1 MFVAALVGAT
11 FVVLVY
17 GLARATLAPYSL
29 AVWRMVPLTDASSHA
44 LFRRMV
50 SLSVV
55 AACRL
60 FIESPAR
67 EHLDIPPELAV
78 FYDFL
83 ADTVLAL
90 LMLSLLPKRLWRTIE
105 DEAAGKRLRRS
116 VAVQTLR
123 FAVALTAITIPV
135 TSLIG
140 FRTFSKYLTN
150 NLFLPG
156 VVLGMVVVLHGVA
169 RDVITLVLEKGTA
182 GKPSGAGALG
192 AEDRGGQILQFWLVA
207 AIDLGLLVA
216 GVVLLLPVWGVDLS
230 EVKEWMLQAV
240 DGIRIGS
247 FTLLITDLL
256 IAIVV
261 FVLVATRAF
270 QRLLENRVFP
280 QTRLDTG
287 MRASLKTATGYT
299 GLVIG
304 GSMAVTILGLDL
316 SSLAII
322 AGALSVG
329 IGFGLQSIVNNFISG
344 LILMFERPI
353 KVGDWIVVGAH
364 HGYVRQINVRATEI
378 EKFDRSSVIVP
389 NAELLSSALVNWT
402 HKDTRARVEIPVG
415 VAYGSDTNLVRDTLA
430 ECARKDPRILRWPEP
445 SVLFMDFGDSS
456 LDFELR
462 FFIPMAD
469 EIFNVASDIRFAID
483 QAFRDAGI
491 VIPFPQRDVHMQPA
505 DGSQESPSPP
515 EELGE
520 QKASDD

>member
-1 MFVAALVGAT
+1 M
-11 FVVLVY
+11 
-17 GLARATLAPYSL
+17 
-29 AVWRMVPLTDASSHA
+29 
-44 LFRRMV
+44 
-50 SLSVV
+50 V
-55 AACRL
+55 AACLL

-67 EHLDIPPELAV
+67 QHLNIPPELAV
-78 FYDFL
+78 FYDFA

-105 DEAAGKRLRRS
+105 DEVAGKRLRRS

-135 TSLIG
+135 ASLIG

-150 NLFLPG
+150 NLFLTG

-169 RDVITLVLEKGTA
+169 RDVTTLFLEQGEADKQPDA
-182 GKPSGAGALG
+182 DASGAK
-192 AEDRGGQILQFWLVA
+192 DRGGQILHFWLIA

-230 EVKEWMLQAV
+230 EVREWMLQAV
-240 DGIRIGS
+240 DGIRIGG
-247 FTLLITDLL
+247 FTLSITDLL
-256 IAIVV
+256 IAIVVFV

-270 QRLLENRVFP
+270 QRLLEDRVFP
-280 QTRLDTG
+280 QTRLDAG
-287 MRASLKTATGYT
+287 MRASLKTATGYV

-304 GSMAVTILGLDL
+304 GSIAVTIMGLDL

-344 LILMFERPI
+344 LILLVERPI

-378 EKFDRSSVIVP
+378 EKFDRSSVIIP

-402 HKDTRARVEIPVG
+402 HKNTRARVEIPVG
-415 VAYGSDTNLVRDTLA
+415 VAYGSDTNLVRNTLI
-430 ECARKDPRILRWPEP
+430 ECARNDPRVLRWPEP
-445 SVLFMDFGDSS
+445 SVLFEDFGDSS

-462 FFIPMAD
+462 FFVPMAD
-469 EIFNVASDIRFAID
+469 EIFVAGSDIRFAID
-483 QAFRDAGI
+483 QAFRDTGI
-491 VIPFPQRDVHMQPA
+491 VIPFPQRDVHLQPA
-505 DGSQESPSPP
+505 ESSQGSPSPP
-515 EELGE
+515 EESLE
-520 QKASDD
+520 NKASDKPDLA